1 MNKIYAKLQNIQKNN
16 KDGVFICGALID
28 YVANGKKKEIST
40 IYDKHKE
47 LWKEK
52 TKNQMY

>member
-28 YVANGKKKEIST
+28 YVAK
-40 IYDKHKE
+40 
-47 LWKEK
+47 
-52 TKNQMY
+52 

>member
-28 YVANGKKKEIST
+28 YVANGKKKRNLNYI
-40 IYDKHKE
+40 
-47 LWKEK
+47 
-52 TKNQMY
+52 